1 MKEQL
6 VNAIADMNE
15 EEALKLAGLQQPPEL
30 IHEIIDRWQDGAKVV
45 HEVKRQRTTS
55 HRLRRWLTWIQLTSL
70 VICNL

>member
-1 MKEQL
+1 ML
-6 VNAIADMNE
+6 DVINAALDK
-15 EEALKLAGLQQPPEL
+15 LKLAGLQQPPEL

-55 HRLRRWLTWIQLTSL
+55 HRLRRWLTWIQLTSP